1 MDIMT
6 RTGKL
11 LVLLL
16 PILLQNSFGKISMF
30 FFVQY
35 FFCKKFENNLITL
48 SYITAPLKVF
58 GRDF

>member
-30 FFVQY
+30 FFCTV
-35 FFCKKFENNLITL
+35 FFCKEFENNLITL